1 MLKTLRRGRVTQ
13 SAGSGFTNKG
23 VIRQQILV
31 TLSILL
37 IRITFYHQL

>member
-13 SAGSGFTNKG
+13 SAGSGFINKG
-23 VIRQQILV
+23 QQILV